1 MLLTDQHPH
10 NKSITVAVLGVPNA
24 GKSSLINTLVGTD
37 LSIVTS
43 KPQTTRNKI
52 QCIFSVDHTEVI
64 LVDTPGL
71 HRSNQEL
78 NKRLN
83 EQARDGA
90 EGADLNLLLV
100 DLTGEVLRQLVEI
113 KEGFEDEFGP
123 SWLVFTKSDLVK
135 NAAAL
140 PLEEIFAKAKEIIPS
155 LERFLFVS
163 AKQGE
168 NMNILT
174 GALCEKAKPGPH
186 LFPNGEISN
195 KTERFFASEYVREAA
210 FELLKE
216 ELPYEL
222 AVVID
227 EYQDFREKEEVSKLT
242 CHISATIVVNRPS
255 QRAIVVGSRGSMI
268 KEIGM
273 RARHKIEVMVGGQVH
288 LNLHVK
294 VIPKW
299 FKNNFVLEEIGLPR
313 AKDSA
318 RVWRKK

>member
-1 MLLTDQHPH
+1 MLIQDQHPH

-24 GKSSLINTLVGTD
+24 GKSSLINNLIGTD
-37 LSIVTS
+37 LTIVTA
-43 KPQTTRNKI
+43 KPQTTRNTV
-52 QCIFSVDHTEVI
+52 QCIFSIDHTEVI

-71 HRSNQEL
+71 HKSTQEL

-90 EGADLNLLLV
+90 DGADLNLILV
-100 DLTGEVLRQLVEI
+100 DLSTEVLRQVVEV
-113 KEGFEDEFGP
+113 KEGFEGEFGP

-135 NAAAL
+135 NAASL
-140 PLEEIFAKAKEIIPS
+140 PLDEIFAKAKEVIPS
-155 LERFLFVS
+155 LQRYLYVS
-163 AKQGE
+163 AKEGE
-168 NMNILT
+168 NMHILT
-174 GALCEKAKPGPH
+174 GAICDMAQPGPH
-186 LFPNGEISN
+186 LFPGGEISN
-195 KTERFFASEYVREAA
+195 KPERFFVTEYIREAA

-222 AVVID
+222 AVIID
-227 EYQDFREKEEVSKLT
+227 EYQDFRDKEEESKLT

-255 QRAIVVGSRGSMI
+255 QRAIVVGGRGGMI
-268 KEIGM
+268 KEIGT
-273 RARHKIEVMVGGQVH
+273 RARHKIEAMVGGQVH